1 MHSIG
6 GPLSRQTITEKLA
19 LAILARDGIAA
30 IWKLNEAA
38 ADAHQTGYPHSAAAV
53 LEIADAA
60 EAALLGTRER
70 LLDRLIAVG
79 AQVGVAGYPL
89 A

>member
-1 MHSIG
+1 M
-6 GPLSRQTITEKLA
+6 SRQTNTEKLA

-38 ADAHQTGYPHSAAAV
+38 ADAHQTGHPHSAAAV
-53 LEIADAA
+53 LEIAEADAA
-60 EAALLGTRER
+60 EAALLCARER
-70 LLDRLIAVG
+70 LLVRLIAVG